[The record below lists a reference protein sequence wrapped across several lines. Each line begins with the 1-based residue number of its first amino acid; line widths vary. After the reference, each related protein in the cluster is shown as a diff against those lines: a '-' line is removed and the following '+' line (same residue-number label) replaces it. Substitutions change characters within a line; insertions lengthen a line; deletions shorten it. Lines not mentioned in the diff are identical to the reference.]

1 MGNTK
6 RTWPSARFFKFFQ
19 NNLPDSHIY
28 FLRGC
33 KRIGH
38 VRLRTGCH
46 KKDLAFLSYFYRR
59 YIYFLL
65 VQMNVRVIKT
75 LSIVDQTVGG
85 ILLEKVDIF
94 KDIAERTGGDI
105 YLGVV
110 GAVRT
115 GKSTF
120 IKRFME
126 SVVLPNIQS
135 EADRIRAIDELPQS
149 SAGRTIMTT
158 EPKFVPNTAV
168 QISVAEGL
176 NVNVRLVDCV
186 GYTVDGAKGYE
197 DENGPRMIS
206 TPWFDEPIPFQE
218 AAEIGTR
225 KVIQE
230 HSTLG
235 VVVTTDGTISDIPRS
250 SYVLA
255 EERIIAELKEVGKP
269 FIVIVNSQKPNSE
282 PALELRSELQRVYDV
297 PVVTMSVASAG
308 EEEMVSVLR
317 EVLYEF
323 PVHEVNVNLPSW
335 VMVLEE
341 NHWLRG
347 RFESSVRDTVQDIRR
362 LRDVDRVV
370 GQFSEYDFIDKAAL
384 ADMNMG
390 QGVAEID
397 LYAPDELYDRILM
410 EVVGVEI
417 RGKDHLLQMMQEFTH
432 AKREYDQFAE
442 ALEMVKTTGYGI
454 APPTLAE
461 MVLDEPELI
470 RQGSRFGVRLRA
482 TAPSIH
488 MIRVDV
494 ESEFSPIIGTEKQ
507 SEELVRYLMQDFED
521 NPLKIWES
529 DIFGRSLHS
538 IVREGIQGKLAMM
551 PDNARY
557 KLQET
562 LGRIINEGSGG
573 LIAIIL

>member
-1 MGNTK
+1 M
-6 RTWPSARFFKFFQ
+6 
-19 NNLPDSHIY
+19 
-28 FLRGC
+28 
-33 KRIGH
+33 
-38 VRLRTGCH
+38 
-46 KKDLAFLSYFYRR
+46 
-59 YIYFLL
+59 
-65 VQMNVRVIKT
+65 
-75 LSIVDQTVGG
+75 
-85 ILLEKVDIF
+85 EKIDIF
-94 KDIAERTGGDI
+94 RDIAERTGGDI

-126 SVVLPNIQS
+126 SVVLPNIHNES
-135 EADRIRAIDELPQS
+135 DRMRAIDELPQS
-149 SAGRTIMTT
+149 AAGKTIMTT
-158 EPKFVPNTAV
+158 EPKFVPNQAV
-168 QISVAEGL
+168 QIHVAEGL
-176 NVNVRLVDCV
+176 DVNVRLVDCV
-186 GYTVDGAKGYE
+186 GYAVEGAKGYE
-197 DENGPRMIS
+197 DENGPRMVS
-206 TPWFDEPIPFQE
+206 TPWFEEPIPFQE

-235 VVVTTDGTISDIPRS
+235 VVVTTDGSIAEIPRS
-250 SYVLA
+250 SYIQA
-255 EERIIAELKEVGKP
+255 EERVIEELREVGKP
-269 FIVIVNSQKPNSE
+269 FIMILNTTTPNSE
-282 PALELRSELQRVYDV
+282 ATLNLRNELAEKYDI
-297 PVVTMSVASAG
+297 PVIPLSVANMG
-308 EEEMVSVLR
+308 ETEVMSVLR

-335 VMVLEE
+335 VMVL
-341 NHWLRG
+341 NDKHWLRNHY
-347 RFESSVRDTVQDIRR
+347 EDSVRDTVKDIRR

-370 GQFSEYDFIDKAAL
+370 ENFTEYDFIERAGL
-384 ADMNMG
+384 SGMSMG

-397 LYAPDELYDRILM
+397 LYAPDELYDKILM

-417 RGKDHLLQMMQEFTH
+417 RGKDHLLQLMQDFSY
-432 AKREYDQFAE
+432 AKREYDRFAG
-442 ALEMVKTTGYGI
+442 ALEMVKSTGYGI
-454 APPTLAE
+454 ASPSLEE
-461 MVLDEPELI
+461 MKLEEPELI
-470 RQGSRFGVRLRA
+470 RHGSRFGVRLKA

-494 ESEFSPIIGTEKQ
+494 ESEFAPIIGTEKQ
-507 SEELVRYLMQDFED
+507 SEELVRYLIQDFED
-521 NPLKIWES
+521 NPKKIWES

-538 IVREGIQGKLAMM
+538 IVREGIQGKISMM

>member
-1 MGNTK
+1 M
-6 RTWPSARFFKFFQ
+6 
-19 NNLPDSHIY
+19 
-28 FLRGC
+28 
-33 KRIGH
+33 
-38 VRLRTGCH
+38 
-46 KKDLAFLSYFYRR
+46 
-59 YIYFLL
+59 
-65 VQMNVRVIKT
+65 
-75 LSIVDQTVGG
+75 
-85 ILLEKVDIF
+85 EKVDIF

-126 SVVLPNIQS
+126 AVVLPNIPN
-135 EADRIRAIDELPQS
+135 EAERARAVDELPQS
-149 SAGRTIMTT
+149 AAGKTIMTT
-158 EPKFVPNTAV
+158 EPKFVPNHAV
-168 QISVAEGL
+168 RIRVAEGL
-176 NVNVRLVDCV
+176 DVNVRMVDCV
-186 GYTVDGAKGYE
+186 GYAVEGAKGYE

-206 TPWFDEPIPFQE
+206 TPWFEDPIPFQE

-235 VVVTTDGTISDIPRS
+235 VVITTDGTISDIPRY
-250 SYVLA
+250 SYEDA
-255 EERIIAELKEVGKP
+255 EQRVVDELKEVGKP
-269 FIVIVNSQKPNSE
+269 FIMIINSTKPRSE
-282 PALELRSELQRVYDV
+282 ETLELRAALAEKYDI
-297 PVVTMSVASAG
+297 PVIAASVATMTEDEIYGA
-308 EEEMVSVLR
+308 LR

-335 VMVLEE
+335 VMVLDER
-341 NHWLRG
+341 HWLRSS
-347 RFESSVRDTVQDIRR
+347 FEGSVRETVKDIRR

-370 GQFSEYDFIDKAAL
+370 GQFGEYDFIDRAGL
-384 ADMNMG
+384 SGMNMG

-397 LYAPDELYDRILM
+397 LYAPDELYDKILM
-410 EVVGVEI
+410 EIVGTEI
-417 RGKDHLLQMMQEFTH
+417 RGKDHLLQMMVEFTH
-432 AKREYDQFAE
+432 AKKEYDRFAE
-442 ALEMVKTTGYGI
+442 ALEMVKNTGYGI
-454 APPTLAE
+454 AAPSLEE
-461 MVLDEPELI
+461 MALDEPELI
-470 RQGSRFGVRLRA
+470 RQGSRFGVRLKA

-494 ESEFSPIIGTEKQ
+494 ESEFAPIIGTEKQ
-507 SEELVRYLMQDFED
+507 SEELVRYLMQDFEE
-521 NPLKIWES
+521 NPVKIWES

-562 LGRIINEGSGG
+562 LARIINEGSGG

>member
-1 MGNTK
+1 
-6 RTWPSARFFKFFQ
+6 
-19 NNLPDSHIY
+19 
-28 FLRGC
+28 
-33 KRIGH
+33 
-38 VRLRTGCH
+38 
-46 KKDLAFLSYFYRR
+46 
-59 YIYFLL
+59 
-65 VQMNVRVIKT
+65 
-75 LSIVDQTVGG
+75 
-85 ILLEKVDIF
+85 LEKVDIF

-126 SVVLPNIQS
+126 SVVLPNIRNES
-135 EADRIRAIDELPQS
+135 DRARAIDELPQS
-149 SAGRTIMTT
+149 AAGRTIMTT
-158 EPKFVPNTAV
+158 EPKFVPNHAV
-168 QISVAEGL
+168 QIAVSEGL

-186 GYTVDGAKGYE
+186 GYAVEGAKGYE
-197 DENGPRMIS
+197 DENGPRMIH
-206 TPWFDEPIPFQE
+206 TPWFEEPIPFQE

-235 VVVTTDGTISDIPRS
+235 VVITTDGTISEIPRS
-250 SYVLA
+250 SYIDA
-255 EERIIAELKEVGKP
+255 EERVIAELKEVGKP
-269 FIVIVNSQKPNSE
+269 FIVIINSQKPDSE
-282 PALELRSELQRVYDV
+282 PALELRSELQSKYDI
-297 PVVTMSVASAG
+297 PVMAMSVATMG
-308 EEEMVSVLR
+308 EEEVTSVLR
-317 EVLYEF
+317 EVLFEF

-335 VMVLEE
+335 VMVLGEK
-341 NHWLRG
+341 HWLRQH
-347 RFESSVRDTVQDIRR
+347 FETSVRDTVQDIRR
-362 LRDVDRVV
+362 LRDVDYVV
-370 GQFSEYDFIDKAAL
+370 NHFTNYEFIERASL
-384 ADMNMG
+384 AGMNMG

-397 LYAPDELYDRILM
+397 LYAPDELYDKILT

-417 RGKDHLLQMMQEFTH
+417 RGKDHLLQLMQEFAH

-454 APPTLAE
+454 APPTLEE
-461 MVLDEPELI
+461 MELDEPELI
-470 RQGSRFGVRLRA
+470 RQGPRFGVRLKA

>member
-1 MGNTK
+1 M
-6 RTWPSARFFKFFQ
+6 
-19 NNLPDSHIY
+19 
-28 FLRGC
+28 
-33 KRIGH
+33 
-38 VRLRTGCH
+38 
-46 KKDLAFLSYFYRR
+46 
-59 YIYFLL
+59 
-65 VQMNVRVIKT
+65 
-75 LSIVDQTVGG
+75 
-85 ILLEKVDIF
+85 EKVDIF

-126 SVVLPNIQS
+126 TVVLPNIVN
-135 EADRIRAIDELPQS
+135 EADRERAKDELPQS
-149 SAGRTIMTT
+149 AAGRTIMTT
-158 EPKFVPNTAV
+158 EPKFVPNHAV
-168 QISVAEGL
+168 KISVSEGL
-176 NVNVRLVDCV
+176 EVNVRMVDCV
-186 GYTVDGAKGYE
+186 GYTVEGAKGYE
-197 DENGPRMIS
+197 DENGPRMIN
-206 TPWFDEPIPFQE
+206 TPWFEEPIPFQE

-235 VVVTTDGTISDIPRS
+235 VVVTTDGSIAEIPRE
-250 SYVLA
+250 SYVES
-255 EERIIAELKEVGKP
+255 EERVIEELKEVGKP
-269 FIVIVNSQKPNSE
+269 FILLVNSTNPQGSY
-282 PALELRSELQRVYDV
+282 AQSLRAELAEKYDI
-297 PVVTMSVASAG
+297 PVMAMSVANMD
-308 EEEMVSVLR
+308 ENDMISVLR

-341 NHWLRG
+341 SHWLRNE
-347 RFESSVRDTVQDIRR
+347 FEHSVRDTVQDIRR
-362 LRDVDRVV
+362 LRDVERLVE
-370 GQFSEYDFIDKAAL
+370 GFHQYEFIDRASL
-384 ADMNMG
+384 TGMDMG

-397 LYAPDELYDRILM
+397 LYAPDDLYDRILM

-417 RGKDHLLQMMQEFTH
+417 RGKDHLLQLMQEFSI
-432 AKREYDQFAE
+432 AKKEYDRFSE
-442 ALEMVKTTGYGI
+442 ALEMVKQTGYGI
-454 APPTLAE
+454 AAPPLE
-461 MVLDEPELI
+461 DMSLDEPQLI
-470 RQGSRFGVRLRA
+470 RQGSRFGVRLKA

-494 ESEFSPIIGTEKQ
+494 ESEFAPIIGTEKQ
-507 SEELVRYLMQDFED
+507 SEELVRYLMQDFEE
-521 NPLKIWES
+521 NPTKIWES

-538 IVREGIQGKLAMM
+538 IVREGISGKIAMM